1 MCLGTANAQTTVRD
15 AWLGMPDEVIGY
27 LNKDLRK
34 EHLDYVDMKVRSEVK
49 NLLQGQ
55 GVMDTLTNDYLSVH
69 LNAVTN
75 LELKVLQ
82 TTDSISPVYCMIRTV
97 AVPFEDSELR
107 FFNSDWSSLKES
119 LGLPISSDR
128 DKLLQLFTAKPD
140 TMSQERF
147 EEIQSMMDPVGL
159 KIRWSEDKKLLLFDI
174 SYPFVNKD
182 DDALIR
188 TIIKQRKYKWDGKMF
203 NEG

>member
-1 MCLGTANAQTTVRD
+1 MSLGTANAQTTVRD

-55 GVMDTLTNDYLSVH
+55 GAMDTLTNDYLSVH

-82 TTDSISPVYCMIRTV
+82 TTDSISPVYCMIKTV
-97 AVPFEDSELR
+97 AVPFEDSELQ
-107 FFNSDWSSLKES
+107 FFNADWSSLKES

>member
-1 MCLGTANAQTTVRD
+1 
-15 AWLGMPDEVIGY
+15 
-27 LNKDLRK
+27 
-34 EHLDYVDMKVRSEVK
+34 MKVRSEVK

-82 TTDSISPVYCMIRTV
+82 TADSISPVYCMIKTV

-107 FFNSDWSSLKES
+107 FFNADWSPFAES

-128 DKLLQLFTAKPD
+128 EQLLQLFTSKPD